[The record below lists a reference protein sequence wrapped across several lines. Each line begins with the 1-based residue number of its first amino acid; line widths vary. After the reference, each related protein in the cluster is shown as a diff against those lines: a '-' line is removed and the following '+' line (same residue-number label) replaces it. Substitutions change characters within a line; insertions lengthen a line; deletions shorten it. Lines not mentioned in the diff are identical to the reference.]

1 MERFISFRNSLQP
14 HYHEYGNI
22 ARVQGFLWRIKSC
35 ISYRTASVCLMPCP
49 SGLRDDLWKPGGVF
63 DADHL
68 ESPGRARGEGTWENI
83 LGVMVE
89 GKQCVVS
96 LVCYVPE
103 GRYSLH
109 PSSPRRVL
117 VRIPCSLCW
126 AATRVESAL
135 LGSFCPALLGTL
147 QQSFRMSSSV
157 QTWSVFSTRLQNGI
171 FMFKYSDAVWGV
183 ACGCLCALVIW
194 QHGQSVLSVSLIYDF
209 LKFLS
214 FSSS

>member
-1 MERFISFRNSLQP
+1 M
-14 HYHEYGNI
+14 
-22 ARVQGFLWRIKSC
+22 
-35 ISYRTASVCLMPCP
+35 
-49 SGLRDDLWKPGGVF
+49 
-63 DADHL
+63 
-68 ESPGRARGEGTWENI
+68 
-83 LGVMVE
+83 E